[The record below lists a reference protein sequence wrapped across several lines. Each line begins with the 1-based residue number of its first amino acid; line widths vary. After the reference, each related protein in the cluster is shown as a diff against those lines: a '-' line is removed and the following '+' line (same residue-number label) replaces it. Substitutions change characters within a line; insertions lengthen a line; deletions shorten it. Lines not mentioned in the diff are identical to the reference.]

1 MSLPPTTLRILDGA
15 RDRLLFAFDGG
26 WPVFTGSGV
35 ASAKQTGHCGPN
47 NCYLTATICSEYT
60 AVPPLSL
67 LLFPLGW
74 SFLFFLDFLL
84 ENTTFDYFG

>member
-1 MSLPPTTLRILDGA
+1 MSPPPTNPRVFDGA

-35 ASAKQTGHCGPN
+35 ASAKQTGHCGLN
-47 NCYLTATICSEYT
+47 NCYLTATICSECT

-67 LLFPLGW
+67 LLCLLGW
-74 SFLFFLDFLL
+74 SFWVFS
-84 ENTTFDYFG
+84 